1 MKFKE
6 WQTKS
11 INTYDV
17 VIDDGTMHSYALCFM
32 TDYDRNRYLGSREVD
47 ENPDPRLVEAKV
59 DECMNDPTRE
69 ARRKGI
75 YAKNY

>member
-1 MKFKE
+1 MKFE
-6 WQTKS
+6 VWQTNS

-17 VIDDGTMHSYALCFM
+17 VIDDGTMHSYALRFM
-32 TDYDRNRYLGSREVD
+32 SDYDRRQYLVHDEVD
-47 ENPDPRLVEAKV
+47 ENLDPRIVENKV